1 MRLPP
6 NYGGRAAVLSR
17 RDTLEGDPINF
28 RKIPAPPNLFRGFP
42 FSSPAMRRLRTA
54 ALPQPMEYRPI
65 SAHFKIAMFYDFA
78 PRTYGYTRYFINNA
92 DAFHSGGVGVYLDSQ
107 LDRTARPTLPA
118 HCDRE
123 VGETR
128 NPGM

>member
-1 MRLPP
+1 MAIE
-6 NYGGRAAVLSR
+6 YIWISS
-17 RDTLEGDPINF
+17 I
-28 RKIPAPPNLFRGFP
+28 
-42 FSSPAMRRLRTA
+42 FSC
-54 ALPQPMEYRPI
+54 EC
-65 SAHFKIAMFYDFA
+65 
-78 PRTYGYTRYFINNA
+78 YFTDNA